1 MKFNK
6 LAKYTLLLMILAIIS
21 FIVLA
26 YFYDSKT
33 TLNNNTNTN
42 SNNNTPT
49 IQDINSEYYA
59 FFCPEND
66 CNTILYDYLSNA
78 KTIDC
83 AIYDITLNWIYD
95 TIKDKNTRIITD
107 NDQLTDYGRQFN
119 FVKTDSSPDYMHN
132 KFCILDSNLLLIGSL
147 NFTLDAITKQNNNFI
162 VTNNIQLIKETQSYF
177 DNLWKGQ
184 FNYGATY
191 NNSCFSPSNC
201 INKYIEHVKNSKENI
216 KCMFFS
222 FTFDALGQELINA
235 KEKGIDVKL
244 ILEKSQN
251 SQYSEYDKLKENNV
265 NVIWDN
271 NPSYMHNKF
280 CVFDNSIVIT
290 GSMNPSN
297 NGNINNNESIIII
310 NNKEIANQYTN
321 YFNKYYSIWR

>member
-6 LAKYTLLLMILAIIS
+6 LAKSVLLLMILAIAS

-26 YFYDSKT
+26 YFYDSQT
-33 TLNNNTNTN
+33 TTNTTSNTN
-42 SNNNTPT
+42 SNI
-49 IQDINSEYYA
+49 IQTSTDTNSEYKA

-66 CNTILYDYLSNA
+66 CNTELANLLSNA

-83 AIYDITLNWIYD
+83 AIYDITLNWVYD

-107 NDQLTDYGRQFN
+107 NDELTDYGRQFN
-119 FVKTDSSPDYMHN
+119 FVKTDSSLDYMHN

-162 VTNNIQLIKETQSYF
+162 VTNNKQLISETQSYF
-177 DNLWKGQ
+177 DNLWAGQ
-184 FNYGATY
+184 FNSGIS
-191 NNSCFSPSNC
+191 NIDSCYSPSNC
-201 INKYIEHVKNSKENI
+201 MNKYIEASKNAKESI

-222 FTFDALGQELINA
+222 FTFDALGQELINT
-235 KEKGIDVKL
+235 KNKGIDTKI

-265 NVIWDN
+265 NAIWDN
-271 NPSYMHNKF
+271 NPSFMHNKF

-321 YFNKYYSIWR
+321 YFNKYYSMWR